1 MDGIVLIDG
10 NCRFCCFA
18 SKLLKRMVTGDLPVI
33 PETSFTD
40 FILPDIESI
49 KWVVG
54 HDVYVKSD
62 ALSRILV
69 NAHWYFQPL
78 RCLLAYWIKA
88 MIGWRRIDYFGV
100 NRWTIVPFRAFGLSL

>member
-40 FILPDIESI
+40 FILPDIDSI
-49 KWVVG
+49 KWIVG

-78 RCLLAYWIKA
+78 RLFFLLPAGLLDKGYDWVAK
-88 MIGWRRIDYFGV
+88 
-100 NRWTIVPFRAFGLSL
+100 NRLFWGKSVDDCAI

>member
-10 NCRFCCFA
+10 NCRFCRFS
-18 SKLLKRMVTGDLPVI
+18 SKLLKRMVAGELPII
-33 PETSFTD
+33 PETSFTE
-40 FILPDIESI
+40 FTLPDIDSI

-54 HDVYVKSD
+54 RNVYVKSD

-78 RCLLAYWIKA
+78 RLVFLLPASLLDKGYDWVAK
-88 MIGWRRIDYFGV
+88 
-100 NRWTIVPFRAFGLSL
+100 NRLFWGKSVDDCAI

>member
-10 NCRFCCFA
+10 NCRFCRFS
-18 SKLLKRMVTGDLPVI
+18 SKLLKRMVAGELPII
-33 PETSFTD
+33 PETSFTE
-40 FILPDIESI
+40 FTLPDIDSI

-54 HDVYVKSD
+54 HNVYVKSD

-78 RCLLAYWIKA
+78 RIVFLLPTRLLDKGYDWVAK
-88 MIGWRRIDYFGV
+88 
-100 NRWTIVPFRAFGLSL
+100 NRLFWGKSVDDCAI